1 MTRFPR
7 TFTAVSLA
15 LALLLALTGCART
28 STRDGEHA
36 EHEEE
41 HTGPHGGDLV
51 ELTPESVAAAG
62 IETGAAGPR
71 AIEVVLALPGEI
83 QLNGEH
89 RVDVRPTYPGRV
101 KDVRA
106 GLGDDVQAG
115 RTLAVIHSSE
125 SFSDYEVAA
134 PMTGTVVARPVN
146 PGAAVDRET
155 VLFTIADLGTVWLD
169 IPVYLQDLDRVR
181 RGQRVRVRSEGG
193 PAIEVSGTI
202 DYIGPVLDA
211 ATRTSH
217 ARVVL
222 PNRDRRLQPG
232 RLVTAIVAVE
242 AVTVPI
248 AVPEDAIVRIGP
260 GAAVFRADSTGFEV
274 QPVTTGRTDGRTT
287 EIVSGLEPGARVVV
301 KNATAL
307 KAELEKEAGGHDH

>member
-169 IPVYLQDLDRVR
+169 IPVYLQDL
-181 RGQRVRVRSEGG
+181 
-193 PAIEVSGTI
+193 I